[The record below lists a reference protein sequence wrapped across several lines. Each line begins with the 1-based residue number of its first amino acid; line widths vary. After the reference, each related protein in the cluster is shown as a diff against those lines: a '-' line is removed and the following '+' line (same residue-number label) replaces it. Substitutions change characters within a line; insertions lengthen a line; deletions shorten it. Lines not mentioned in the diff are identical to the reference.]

1 MHEKLSAPKPQHI
14 KMKGFLTFRILCFL
28 LDNPLDGQQIAK
40 LIQKMSGKKPSPGTI
55 YPVLKDLKSKGLITT
70 TRRGKSIVYQLSMK
84 GKKEAG
90 VACKY
95 FYDTFHD
102 VIKRERK

>member
-28 LDNPLDGQQIAK
+28 LENPMDGQQIAK
-40 LIQKMSGKKPSPGTI
+40 LIQRMSGKKPSPGTI
-55 YPVLKDLKSKGLITT
+55 YPVLKYLRSKGLITT
-70 TRRGKSIVYQLSMK
+70 NKKGKSVIYQLSTK

-102 VIKRERK
+102 VIRRERK

>member
-1 MHEKLSAPKPQHI
+1 MQERLTPPQHI

-28 LDNPLDGQQIAK
+28 FDQSLDGQQIAK
-40 LIQKMSGKKPSPGTI
+40 LIQKISGKKPSPGTI
-55 YPVLKDLKSKGLITT
+55 YPVLKDLKTKGLISTKKK
-70 TRRGKSIVYQLSMK
+70 GKSIVYQLSAK

-95 FYDTFHD
+95 FYGTFYD
-102 VIKRERK
+102 VIKRGRE